1 MVVSFP
7 AVLVIA
13 GTTAVGKT
21 DLSLE
26 LTKMLNGE
34 IVSADS
40 VQVWPDVAN
49 LFSEQTLHLC
59 SLYILFLKVYKRLDV
74 GSAKV
79 DVGVCSQVSHHL
91 LNVSSVREQF
101 NAGDFYRLAEQAIQV
116 STSTPSL
123 CSLQPS
129 GPLHHPRR

>member
-1 MVVSFP
+1 M
-7 AVLVIA
+7 LVIA

-49 LFSEQTLHLC
+49 P
-59 SLYILFLKVYKRLDV
+59 FLRT
-74 GSAKV
+74 
-79 DVGVCSQVSHHL
+79 
-91 LNVSSVREQF
+91 N
-101 NAGDFYRLAEQAIQV
+101 N
-116 STSTPSL
+116 PSF
-123 CSLQPS
+123 
-129 GPLHHPRR
+129 